1 MPVALRSVGTGSGR
15 LGILRTG
22 KYHLKRDRPV
32 SAVLWVAGGL
42 EAFNAAT
49 TGFADFAYLA
59 SSRLA
64 FKTIMSKCL
73 RTFRFAF
80 LTATLLFLSFVPTR
94 AQQIQLEIASAM
106 AIRNVVGDPGVSV
119 TLSPE
124 SRVAFA
130 AFSKEAARRFIEIRS
145 GGDVLAIVSLQTPI
159 EGGLLQFMVRDG
171 SATEVARKLSE
182 NGTRLEVSVV
192 EEKK

>member
-1 MPVALRSVGTGSGR
+1 MG
-15 LGILRTG
+15 
-22 KYHLKRDRPV
+22 
-32 SAVLWVAGGL
+32 
-42 EAFNAAT
+42 
-49 TGFADFAYLA
+49 
-59 SSRLA
+59 
-64 FKTIMSKCL
+64 KCL
-73 RTFRFAF
+73 RTLCFSF

-145 GGDVLAIVSLQTPI
+145 RGDVSAIVGLQTPI
-159 EGGLLQFMVRDG
+159 ESGVLQFMVRDG
-171 SATEVARKLSE
+171 RATEVARKLSE
-182 NGTRLEVSVV
+182 TGTRLEVSVV
-192 EEKK
+192 EEKSDLSIDSE

>member
-1 MPVALRSVGTGSGR
+1 MKENSTILEHRRLRMLLISTSMAG
-15 LGILRTG
+15 LPIA
-22 KYHLKRDRPV
+22 
-32 SAVLWVAGGL
+32 AVRYI
-42 EAFNAAT
+42 T
-49 TGFADFAYLA
+49 PFAV
-59 SSRLA
+59 
-64 FKTIMSKCL
+64 SKCL
-73 RTFRFAF
+73 RAVHYTL
-80 LTATLLFLSFVPTR
+80 LTATLLFLSFVPVR
-94 AQQIQLEIASAM
+94 SQQIQLEVANAI
-106 AIRNVVGDPGVSV
+106 AIRNIIGKPAVSV

-159 EGGLLQFMVRDG
+159 EGGVLQFMVQDG

-182 NGTRLEVSVV
+182 NATRLEVSVV

>member
-1 MPVALRSVGTGSGR
+1 
-15 LGILRTG
+15 
-22 KYHLKRDRPV
+22 
-32 SAVLWVAGGL
+32 
-42 EAFNAAT
+42 
-49 TGFADFAYLA
+49 
-59 SSRLA
+59 
-64 FKTIMSKCL
+64 MSKCL
-73 RTFRFAF
+73 RTLRFAF
-80 LTATLLFLSFVPTR
+80 LTATLLLLSFAPTR

-119 TLSPE
+119 TLSPK

-145 GGDVLAIVSLQTPI
+145 GNDVLAIVSLQTPI
-159 EGGLLQFMVRDG
+159 EGGVLQFMVRDG

-182 NGTRLEVSVV
+182 NATRLEVSVV

>member
-1 MPVALRSVGTGSGR
+1 
-15 LGILRTG
+15 
-22 KYHLKRDRPV
+22 
-32 SAVLWVAGGL
+32 
-42 EAFNAAT
+42 
-49 TGFADFAYLA
+49 
-59 SSRLA
+59 
-64 FKTIMSKCL
+64 MSKCL
-73 RTFRFAF
+73 RNLRFVF

-124 SRVAFA
+124 SCVAFA

-145 GGDVLAIVSLQTPI
+145 AGDVLAIVRLQTPI
-159 EGGLLQFMVRDG
+159 ESGVLQFMVRDG
-171 SATEVARKLSE
+171 STIEVARKLSE
-182 NGTRLEVSVV
+182 NAARLEITVV

>member
-1 MPVALRSVGTGSGR
+1 MRKCF
-15 LGILRTG
+15 RT
-22 KYHLKRDRPV
+22 L
-32 SAVLWVAGGL
+32 
-42 EAFNAAT
+42 
-49 TGFADFAYLA
+49 
-59 SSRLA
+59 
-64 FKTIMSKCL
+64 
-73 RTFRFAF
+73 RFAF

-130 AFSKEAARRFIEIRS
+130 AFSKEAASRLIEIRS
-145 GGDVLAIVSLQTPI
+145 GSDVLAIVSLQTPI
-159 EGGLLQFMVRDG
+159 EGGVLQFMVRDG

-182 NGTRLEVSVV
+182 NPTRLEVSVV

>member
-1 MPVALRSVGTGSGR
+1 
-15 LGILRTG
+15 
-22 KYHLKRDRPV
+22 
-32 SAVLWVAGGL
+32 
-42 EAFNAAT
+42 
-49 TGFADFAYLA
+49 
-59 SSRLA
+59 
-64 FKTIMSKCL
+64 MSKCL
-73 RTFRFAF
+73 RTLRFAF

-145 GGDVLAIVSLQTPI
+145 GGDVLAIVSLQTPK
-159 EGGLLQFMVRDG
+159 EGGVLQFMVRDG

>member
-1 MPVALRSVGTGSGR
+1 
-15 LGILRTG
+15 
-22 KYHLKRDRPV
+22 
-32 SAVLWVAGGL
+32 
-42 EAFNAAT
+42 
-49 TGFADFAYLA
+49 
-59 SSRLA
+59 
-64 FKTIMSKCL
+64 MSKSFRTL
-73 RTFRFAF
+73 RCVL
-80 LTATLLFLSFVPTR
+80 LTAALLFLSFVPTR

-130 AFSKEAARRFIEIRS
+130 AFSKEAARRVIEIRS
-145 GGDVLAIVSLQTPI
+145 GGDVLAIVSLQSPI
-159 EGGLLQFMVRDG
+159 EGGVLQFMVRDG
-171 SATEVARKLSE
+171 SATEVARKVSQ

>member
-1 MPVALRSVGTGSGR
+1 MSKY
-15 LGILRTG
+15 LRT
-22 KYHLKRDRPV
+22 L
-32 SAVLWVAGGL
+32 
-42 EAFNAAT
+42 
-49 TGFADFAYLA
+49 
-59 SSRLA
+59 
-64 FKTIMSKCL
+64 
-73 RTFRFAF
+73 RFAF

-94 AQQIQLEIASAM
+94 AQQIQLEIASAT
-106 AIRNVVGDPGVSV
+106 AIRNVVGDPGVSI

-145 GGDVLAIVSLQTPI
+145 AGNVLAIVSLQTSI
-159 EGGLLQFMVRDG
+159 EGGVLQFMVRDG

>member
-1 MPVALRSVGTGSGR
+1 
-15 LGILRTG
+15 
-22 KYHLKRDRPV
+22 
-32 SAVLWVAGGL
+32 
-42 EAFNAAT
+42 
-49 TGFADFAYLA
+49 
-59 SSRLA
+59 
-64 FKTIMSKCL
+64 MSKCL
-73 RTFRFAF
+73 CTLRFAF
-80 LTATLLFLSFVPTR
+80 LTATLLFSSFVPTR
-94 AQQIQLEIASAM
+94 AQQIQLEIANAI

-145 GGDVLAIVSLQTPI
+145 GGDVLAIVSLQIPI
-159 EGGLLQFMVRDG
+159 EVGVLQFMVRDR

-182 NGTRLEVSVV
+182 NNARLEISVM